1 MTDTKIYHGLF
12 RLVLVLAGNIFVGL
26 GILGIFLPLL
36 PTTPFFLLAATCFAK
51 SSPKFYHWLMNNRW
65 FGSYLK
71 NYRDKQCIPK
81 KIKIIS
87 ISILWIVILSSMLF
101 AVETIFFKII
111 LIIIAVGVTI
121 HIGRL
126 TTKC

>member
-1 MTDTKIYHGLF
+1 MTDTKIYHGVT
-12 RLVLVLAGNIFVGL
+12 RLVLVIAGNIFVGL

-36 PTTPFFLLAATCFAK
+36 PATPFFLLAATCFAK

-71 NYRDKQCIPK
+71 NYRDKKCIPK
-81 KIKIIS
+81 KIKIVS
-87 ISILWIVILSSMLF
+87 ISILWIVILSTIVF

-111 LIIIAVGVTI
+111 LIIIAIGVTT
-121 HIGRL
+121 HISSL